1 MGTVI
6 NTPDFITKDLIKL
19 YQEYADSNGLDLDT
33 VAKNF
38 YVMKISLYYISYDHF
53 EAEPFIKSFL
63 QPISDEHLSVNNF
76 AAMMNDMAV
85 KTTEEF
91 KLQNPNG
98 VIIDITPDLDILYSY
113 PVNGTNI
120 INDLRYSVSNLYSL
134 YNNYK
139 KQYLTE

>member
-6 NTPDFITKDLIKL
+6 NTPDFITTDLQKL

-38 YVMKISLYYISYDHF
+38 YVMRISLDYISCDHF
-53 EAEPFIKSFL
+53 EEEPFTKLFL
-63 QPISDEHLSVNNF
+63 QPFSDEHLSVNNF
-76 AAMMNDMAV
+76 ASMMNDMIL

-91 KLQNPNG
+91 KLQNPEYI
-98 VIIDITPDLDILYSY
+98 VIDITTYLDSLCFYW
-113 PVNGTNI
+113 
-120 INDLRYSVSNLYSL
+120 VSDTHTGNYLNHSLANLYSL
-134 YNNYK
+134 YTNYK